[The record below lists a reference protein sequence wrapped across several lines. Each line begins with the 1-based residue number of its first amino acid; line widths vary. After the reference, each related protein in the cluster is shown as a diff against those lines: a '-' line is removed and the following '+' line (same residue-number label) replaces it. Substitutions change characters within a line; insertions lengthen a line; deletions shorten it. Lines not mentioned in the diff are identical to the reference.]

1 MSDIYHIT
9 NNPNS
14 IKENGL
20 RPDKNISEMPKDS
33 IFINKVA
40 EKHNI
45 EYPIRRRKANFFFP
59 SLKTI
64 PYDYARNHI
73 VVININ
79 DIKSSN
85 VFIADRDIRDDIIFN
100 EKTEQR
106 AKDYINSVFKVNPNN
121 IRNKIQDIIGT
132 PEVIIHGHIRSENI
146 SKIERGK
153 FLD

>member
-20 RPDKNISEMPKDS
+20 RPDKNITEMPKDS
-33 IFINKVA
+33 IFINKIA

-45 EYPIRRRKANFFFP
+45 EYPIRRGKANFFFP

-64 PYDYARNHI
+64 PYDYDRDHI

-79 DIKSSN
+79 DIKYSN

-100 EKTEQR
+100 ENTEQK
-106 AKDYINSVFKVNPNN
+106 AIDYIDSVINVKPNN
-121 IRNKIQDIIGT
+121 IHNKIQKIIGT
-132 PEVIIHGHIRSENI
+132 PEVIIHGHIKSENI